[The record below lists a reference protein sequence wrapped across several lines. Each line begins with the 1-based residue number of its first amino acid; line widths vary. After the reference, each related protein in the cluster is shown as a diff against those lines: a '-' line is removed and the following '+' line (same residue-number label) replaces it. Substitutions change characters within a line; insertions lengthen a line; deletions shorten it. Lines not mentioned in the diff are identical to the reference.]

1 MVVRVQ
7 AKVEKALRD
16 EVAGILD
23 RMGLD
28 VPTAIRLYF
37 NQIVVEQGL
46 PFRPTTD
53 SFYSSGNISRLK
65 EAIKDIRAG
74 RNLERHDLIKDD

>member
-1 MVVRVQ
+1 MVVNVQ
-7 AKVEKALRD
+7 AKVDKALRD
-16 EVAGILD
+16 EVSEILG

-53 SFYSSGNISRLK
+53 DFHSSGNISRLK
-65 EAIKDIRAG
+65 EVLKDIRAE
-74 RNLERHDLIKDD
+74 RNLERHDLIKDE